1 MDLHVYRSVTVS
13 LQIYMHIIIKPV
25 CKRWRRWQTFG
36 CHDYNAIMNAVSKI
50 DGDITR
56 CEYFHSVLLHVKAAE
71 CLSTL
76 DGINYSGRVN
86 TTESGL
92 TCQRWD
98 SQSPH
103 GHRFTNPDDYPGD
116 GDGLLHLIATI
127 MLLGYSPCI
136 RFIILYDIQLSV
148 MCFRRHIRRRC

>member
-1 MDLHVYRSVTVS
+1 
-13 LQIYMHIIIKPV
+13 
-25 CKRWRRWQTFG
+25 
-36 CHDYNAIMNAVSKI
+36 MNAVSKI
-50 DGDITR
+50 DGDITL

-92 TCQRWD
+92 MCQRWD

-116 GDGLLHLIATI
+116 GDGLLHLITPYCHYHVTR
-127 MLLGYSPCI
+127 LLAVYEVYYS
-136 RFIILYDIQLSV
+136 V
-148 MCFRRHIRRRC
+148 

>member
-1 MDLHVYRSVTVS
+1 
-13 LQIYMHIIIKPV
+13 
-25 CKRWRRWQTFG
+25 
-36 CHDYNAIMNAVSKI
+36 MNAVSKI
-50 DGDITR
+50 DGDITL

-116 GDGLLHLIATI
+116 ADGLLHLIATI
-127 MLLGYSPCI
+127 MLLGYSLCI
-136 RFIILYDIQLSV
+136 RFIILYDINCLSCASDV
-148 MCFRRHIRRRC
+148 TLEDAANYCRNPDGSRSPWCYTTDVGVRWQYCDIPLCCK